1 MVTIRLT
8 RTGRKNLAFY
18 RIVIANQRSK
28 RDGDFI
34 AYVGTYDPK
43 TSPRTVVLEKD
54 AIKDWLTKGA
64 QPSATVK
71 RFLVDAGLIAKPKK
85 TEMKKFQ
92 SKPGK
97 KALARGAKKAEAATK
112 KETATEA

>member
-18 RIVIANQRSK
+18 RVVIANQRSK

-43 TSPRTVVLEKD
+43 TKPSTVVLDKE

-64 QPSATVK
+64 QPTDTVK
-71 RFLVDAGLIAKPKK
+71 RMLVNAGLLAKPKK
-85 TEMKKFQ
+85 TELKTYK

-97 KALARGAKKAEAATK
+97 KSLARATKKAEAEK
-112 KETATEA
+112 K

>member
-8 RTGRKNLAFY
+8 RVGRKNLAFY
-18 RIVIANQRSK
+18 RIVIANKRSK

-43 TSPRTVVLEKD
+43 TKPSTVVLEKD
-54 AIKDWLTKGA
+54 LVKDWLAKGA
-64 QPSATVK
+64 QPTETVK
-71 RFLVDAGLIAKPKK
+71 RLLVNAGLIAKPKK
-85 TEMKKFQ
+85 TEVKIYK

-97 KALARGAKKAEAATK
+97 KALARAAKKAEAK
-112 KETATEA
+112 KTETAPVA